1 MDEWRITMEKWKTI
15 LFVDNQKIT
24 EDTIYAISGFS
35 KVYLDDETIAQ
46 YKNEYQQGER
56 IKKVSSQFHITNFA
70 DFLALFYN
78 ANLDEQG
85 VFIWQNDT
93 LDMVDIVYEKEDI
106 DLDPLFY
113 DEIYYNRSLKSL
125 NQDEL
130 ETLTQGA
137 DISIA
142 SVTMEYK

>member
-1 MDEWRITMEKWKTI
+1 MEKWKTI

-24 EDTIYAISGFS
+24 EDTIYAITGFS

-46 YKNEYQQGER
+46 YKNEYQRGER

-93 LDMVDIVYEKEDI
+93 WDMVDIVYEKEDI

-113 DEIYYNRSLKSL
+113 DEIYCNRNLKTLS
-125 NQDEL
+125 QDEL
-130 ETLTQGA
+130 ETLAQET

>member
-1 MDEWRITMEKWKTI
+1 MEKWKTI

-56 IKKVSSQFHITNFA
+56 IKKVSSQFHVTNFA

-93 LDMVDIVYEKEDI
+93 WDMVDIVYEKEDI

>member
-1 MDEWRITMEKWKTI
+1 MEKWKTI

-46 YKNEYQQGER
+46 YKNEYQRGER

-78 ANLDEQG
+78 ANLDDQG

-93 LDMVDIVYEKEDI
+93 WDMVDIVYEKEDI

-113 DEIYYNRSLKSL
+113 DEIYCNRNLKNLS
-125 NQDEL
+125 QDEL
-130 ETLTQGA
+130 ETLAQET

>member
-1 MDEWRITMEKWKTI
+1 MEKWKTI

-24 EDTIYAISGFS
+24 EDTIYAITGFS

-85 VFIWQNDT
+85 IFIWQNDT
-93 LDMVDIVYEKEDI
+93 WDMVDIVYEKEDI

-130 ETLTQGA
+130 ETLTQEA

>member
-1 MDEWRITMEKWKTI
+1 MEKWKTI

-93 LDMVDIVYEKEDI
+93 WDMVDIVYEKEDSN
-106 DLDPLFY
+106 LDPLFY

>member
-1 MDEWRITMEKWKTI
+1 MEKWKTI

-70 DFLALFYN
+70 EFLALFYN

-93 LDMVDIVYEKEDI
+93 WDMVDIVYKKEDI

-113 DEIYYNRSLKSL
+113 DEIYYNLSLKSL

-130 ETLTQGA
+130 ETLTQEA

>member
-1 MDEWRITMEKWKTI
+1 M
-15 LFVDNQKIT
+15 
-24 EDTIYAISGFS
+24 
-35 KVYLDDETIAQ
+35 
-46 YKNEYQQGER
+46 
-56 IKKVSSQFHITNFA
+56 SSQFHITNFA
-70 DFLALFYN
+70 EFLALFYN

-93 LDMVDIVYEKEDI
+93 WDMVDIVYEKEDI

-113 DEIYYNRSLKSL
+113 DEIYCNRNLKTLS
-125 NQDEL
+125 QDEL
-130 ETLTQGA
+130 ETLAQET

>member
-1 MDEWRITMEKWKTI
+1 MEKWKTI

-46 YKNEYQQGER
+46 YKNEYQRGER

-113 DEIYYNRSLKSL
+113 DEIYCNRNLKTLS
-125 NQDEL
+125 QDEL
-130 ETLTQGA
+130 ETLAQET

>member
-1 MDEWRITMEKWKTI
+1 MEKWKTI

-46 YKNEYQQGER
+46 YKNEYQRGER
-56 IKKVSSQFHITNFA
+56 IKKVSSQFNITNFA

-93 LDMVDIVYEKEDI
+93 WDMVDIVYEKEDI
-106 DLDPLFY
+106 ELDPLFY

-130 ETLTQGA
+130 ETLTQGT

-142 SVTMEYK
+142 SVTMEI

>member
-1 MDEWRITMEKWKTI
+1 MEKWKTI

-35 KVYLDDETIAQ
+35 KVYLDDETSAQ

-93 LDMVDIVYEKEDI
+93 WDMVDIVYEKEDI

>member
-1 MDEWRITMEKWKTI
+1 MEKWKTI

-46 YKNEYQQGER
+46 YKNEYQRGER

-78 ANLDEQG
+78 ANLDDQG

-93 LDMVDIVYEKEDI
+93 WDMVDIVYEKEDI

-113 DEIYYNRSLKSL
+113 DEIYCNRNLKTLS
-125 NQDEL
+125 QDEL
-130 ETLTQGA
+130 ETLAQET

>member
-1 MDEWRITMEKWKTI
+1 MEKWKTI

-46 YKNEYQQGER
+46 YKNEYQRGER
-56 IKKVSSQFHITNFA
+56 IKKVSSQFNITNFA

-93 LDMVDIVYEKEDI
+93 WDMVDIVYEKEDI

-113 DEIYYNRSLKSL
+113 DEIYCNRNLKTLS
-125 NQDEL
+125 QDEL
-130 ETLTQGA
+130 ETLAQET

>member
-1 MDEWRITMEKWKTI
+1 MEKWKTI

-93 LDMVDIVYEKEDI
+93 CDMVDIVYEKKDI
-106 DLDPLFY
+106 DLNPLFY

-130 ETLTQGA
+130 ETLAQET
-137 DISIA
+137 DIFIA

>member
-1 MDEWRITMEKWKTI
+1 MEKWKTI

-46 YKNEYQQGER
+46 YKNEYQRGER

-93 LDMVDIVYEKEDI
+93 WDMVDIVYEKEDI

-113 DEIYYNRSLKSL
+113 DEIYCNRNLKTLS
-125 NQDEL
+125 QDEL
-130 ETLTQGA
+130 ETLAQET

>member
-1 MDEWRITMEKWKTI
+1 MEKWKTI

-93 LDMVDIVYEKEDI
+93 WDMVDIVYEKEDI
-106 DLDPLFY
+106 ELDPLFY

-130 ETLTQGA
+130 ETLTQGT

-142 SVTMEYK
+142 SVTMEI

>member
-1 MDEWRITMEKWKTI
+1 MEKWKTI

-93 LDMVDIVYEKEDI
+93 WDMVDIVYEKEDI

-130 ETLTQGA
+130 ETLTQET

>member
-1 MDEWRITMEKWKTI
+1 MEKWKTI

-46 YKNEYQQGER
+46 YKNEYQRGER

-78 ANLDEQG
+78 ANLDDQG

-93 LDMVDIVYEKEDI
+93 WDMVDIVYEKEDI

-113 DEIYYNRSLKSL
+113 DEIYCNRNLKDLS
-125 NQDEL
+125 QDEL
-130 ETLTQGA
+130 ETLAQET

>member
-1 MDEWRITMEKWKTI
+1 MEKWKTI

-24 EDTIYAISGFS
+24 EDTIYAISSFS

-93 LDMVDIVYEKEDI
+93 WDMVDIVYEKEDI

>member
-1 MDEWRITMEKWKTI
+1 MEKWKTI

-24 EDTIYAISGFS
+24 EDTIYAITGFS

-93 LDMVDIVYEKEDI
+93 WDMVDIVYEKEDI

-130 ETLTQGA
+130 ETLTQGT

>member
-1 MDEWRITMEKWKTI
+1 MEKWKTI

-24 EDTIYAISGFS
+24 EDTIYAIAGFS

-46 YKNEYQQGER
+46 YKNEYQRGER
-56 IKKVSSQFHITNFA
+56 IKKVSSQFNITNFA

-93 LDMVDIVYEKEDI
+93 WDMVDIVYEKEDI

-113 DEIYYNRSLKSL
+113 DEIYCNRNLKTLS
-125 NQDEL
+125 QDEL
-130 ETLTQGA
+130 ETLAQET

>member
-1 MDEWRITMEKWKTI
+1 MEKWKTI

-24 EDTIYAISGFS
+24 EDTIYAIAGFS

-46 YKNEYQQGER
+46 YKNEYQRGER
-56 IKKVSSQFHITNFA
+56 IKKVSSQFNITNFA

-93 LDMVDIVYEKEDI
+93 WDMVDIVYEKEDI

-113 DEIYYNRSLKSL
+113 DEIYCNRNLKDLS
-125 NQDEL
+125 QDEL
-130 ETLTQGA
+130 ETLAQET

>member
-1 MDEWRITMEKWKTI
+1 MEKWKTI

-24 EDTIYAISGFS
+24 EDTIYAITGFS

>member
-1 MDEWRITMEKWKTI
+1 MEKWKTI

-46 YKNEYQQGER
+46 YKNEYQRGER

-78 ANLDEQG
+78 ANLDDQG

-93 LDMVDIVYEKEDI
+93 WDMVDIVYEKEDI

-113 DEIYYNRSLKSL
+113 DEIYCNRNLKTLS
-125 NQDEL
+125 QDEL
-130 ETLTQGA
+130 ETLAQET
-137 DISIA
+137 DITIA

>member
-1 MDEWRITMEKWKTI
+1 MEKWKTI

-93 LDMVDIVYEKEDI
+93 WDMVDIVYEKEDI

-130 ETLTQGA
+130 ETLTQEA

>member
-1 MDEWRITMEKWKTI
+1 MEKWKTI

-46 YKNEYQQGER
+46 YKNEYQRGER

-93 LDMVDIVYEKEDI
+93 WDMVDIVYEKEDI

-113 DEIYYNRSLKSL
+113 DEIYYNRSLKNL

-130 ETLTQGA
+130 ETLAQET

>member
-1 MDEWRITMEKWKTI
+1 MEKWKTI

-46 YKNEYQQGER
+46 YKNEYQRGER
-56 IKKVSSQFHITNFA
+56 IKKVSSQFNITNFA

-93 LDMVDIVYEKEDI
+93 WDMVDIVYEKEDI

-113 DEIYYNRSLKSL
+113 DEIYCNRNLKDLS
-125 NQDEL
+125 QDEL
-130 ETLTQGA
+130 ETLAQET

>member
-1 MDEWRITMEKWKTI
+1 MEKWKTI

-46 YKNEYQQGER
+46 YKNEYQRGER

-93 LDMVDIVYEKEDI
+93 WDMVDIVYEKEDI

-113 DEIYYNRSLKSL
+113 DEIYYNRNLKTLS
-125 NQDEL
+125 QDEL
-130 ETLTQGA
+130 ETLAQET

>member
-1 MDEWRITMEKWKTI
+1 MEKWKTI

-46 YKNEYQQGER
+46 YKNEYQRGER

-70 DFLALFYN
+70 EFLALFYN
-78 ANLDEQG
+78 ANLDDQG

-93 LDMVDIVYEKEDI
+93 WDMVDIVYEKEDI

-113 DEIYYNRSLKSL
+113 DEIYCNRNLKDLS
-125 NQDEL
+125 QDEL
-130 ETLTQGA
+130 ETLAQETN
-137 DISIA
+137 ISIA

>member
-1 MDEWRITMEKWKTI
+1 MEKWKTI

-24 EDTIYAISGFS
+24 EDTIYAIAGFS

-46 YKNEYQQGER
+46 YKNEYQRGER

-113 DEIYYNRSLKSL
+113 DEIYCNRNLKTLS
-125 NQDEL
+125 QDEL
-130 ETLTQGA
+130 ETLAQET

>member
-1 MDEWRITMEKWKTI
+1 MEKWKTI

-46 YKNEYQQGER
+46 YKNEYQRGER
-56 IKKVSSQFHITNFA
+56 IKKVSSQFHIINFV

-93 LDMVDIVYEKEDI
+93 WDMVDIVYEKEDI

>member
-1 MDEWRITMEKWKTI
+1 MEKWKTI

-24 EDTIYAISGFS
+24 EDTIYAITGFS

-93 LDMVDIVYEKEDI
+93 WDMVVIVYEKEDI

-130 ETLTQGA
+130 ETLTQEA

>member
-1 MDEWRITMEKWKTI
+1 MEKWKTI

-56 IKKVSSQFHITNFA
+56 IKKVSSQFNITNFA

-93 LDMVDIVYEKEDI
+93 WDMVDIVYEKEDI

-113 DEIYYNRSLKSL
+113 DEIYCNRNLKTLS
-125 NQDEL
+125 QDEL
-130 ETLTQGA
+130 ETLAQET
-137 DISIA
+137 DITIA

>member
-1 MDEWRITMEKWKTI
+1 MEKWKTI

-46 YKNEYQQGER
+46 YKDEYQRGER

-93 LDMVDIVYEKEDI
+93 WDMVDIVYEKEDI
-106 DLDPLFY
+106 DLNPLFY
-113 DEIYYNRSLKSL
+113 DEIYCNHNLTNLS
-125 NQDEL
+125 QDEL
-130 ETLTQGA
+130 ETLAQET

>member
-1 MDEWRITMEKWKTI
+1 MDEWRTTMEKWKTI

-93 LDMVDIVYEKEDI
+93 WDMVDIVYEKEDI

-130 ETLTQGA
+130 ETLTQEA

>member
-1 MDEWRITMEKWKTI
+1 MEKWKTI

-46 YKNEYQQGER
+46 YKNEYQRGER

-78 ANLDEQG
+78 ANLDDQG

-93 LDMVDIVYEKEDI
+93 WDMVDIVYEKEDI

>member
-1 MDEWRITMEKWKTI
+1 MEKWKTI

-46 YKNEYQQGER
+46 YKDEYQRGER
-56 IKKVSSQFHITNFA
+56 IKKVSSQFHVTNFA

-93 LDMVDIVYEKEDI
+93 WDMVDIVYEKEDI

>member
-1 MDEWRITMEKWKTI
+1 MEKWKTI

-56 IKKVSSQFHITNFA
+56 IKKVSSQFHIINFV

-93 LDMVDIVYEKEDI
+93 WDMVDIVYEKEDI

>member
-1 MDEWRITMEKWKTI
+1 MEKWKTI

-46 YKNEYQQGER
+46 YKNEYQQGEH